1 MTFKLAFL
9 VISVFQV
16 APWNF
21 TVFGLIFVALTLA
34 AAALQRARPRPRPT
48 SSRPPEGPGV
58 VELLAD
64 LRNAWKQETWAKDW
78 GEMFVQLFVEQ
89 KNGYIMDTVDLI
101 KFEGFLKI

>member
-1 MTFKLAFL
+1 M
-9 VISVFQV
+9 
-16 APWNF
+16 
-21 TVFGLIFVALTLA
+21 ALTLA
-34 AAALQRARPRPRPT
+34 AAALASRFARPRPT

-58 VELLAD
+58 VELLTD

-101 KFEGFLKI
+101 